1 LTGDVKIEEGNDW
14 IHSESANF
22 NFQEGEE
29 GYTAEGN
36 VEIKM
41 ILD

>member
-1 LTGDVKIEEGNDW
+1 MLKIEEGNDW
-14 IHSESANF
+14 IRSESAIF
-22 NFQEGEE
+22 NLKEGKE